1 MDFLQD
7 KIQELA
13 AIIDKQKEDV
23 IKQRLSELNITLDE
37 QNEKNRRFKNFVCE
51 IKGDKESYYYND
63 GSLSG
68 IRVVTFVSDVNQNPM
83 KFEVKLNYY

>member
-13 AIIDKQKEDV
+13 SIIDKQKEEV
-23 IKQRLSELNITLDE
+23 IKQRLSELNIVLDE
-37 QNEKNRRFKNFVCE
+37 RDEKNRRFKNFVCE
-51 IKGDKESYYYND
+51 IQGDKESYYYNN

-68 IRVVTFVSDVNQNPM
+68 IRIVTFVRVVNQNPL